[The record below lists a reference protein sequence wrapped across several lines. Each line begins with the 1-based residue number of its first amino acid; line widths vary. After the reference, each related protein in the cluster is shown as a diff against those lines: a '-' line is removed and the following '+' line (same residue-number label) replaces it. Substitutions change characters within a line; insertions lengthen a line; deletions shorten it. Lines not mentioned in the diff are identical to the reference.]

1 MKNKY
6 DTFIEIIGKH
16 LDFRD
21 KNINFN
27 EGWLTKMFEEIQQ
40 NIPNSTIDEISKLDH
55 YCMGHIDYHHK
66 FALYLD
72 ELYQSKTQ

>member
-16 LDFRD
+16 LDTRD
-21 KNINFN
+21 KTINFGKDWLSPMFN
-27 EGWLTKMFEEIQQ
+27 ELQN
-40 NIPNSTIDEISKLDH
+40 NIPNSTIEEISKLDQH
-55 YCMGHIDYHHK
+55 CMGHIDYHHK

-72 ELYQSKTQ
+72 ELYQKKVK